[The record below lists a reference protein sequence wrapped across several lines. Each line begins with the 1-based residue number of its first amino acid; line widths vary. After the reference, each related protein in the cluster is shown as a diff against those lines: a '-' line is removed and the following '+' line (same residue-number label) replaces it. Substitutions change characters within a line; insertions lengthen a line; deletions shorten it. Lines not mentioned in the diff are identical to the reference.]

1 MFSYDEYV
9 EVKFNLIS
17 SVFDVHVFL
26 SFHMDWDNT
35 KRERESVE
43 IKEFMYTPHS
53 VAVEHIRVWFQLG
66 SS

>member
-35 KRERESVE
+35 KRERVWRLKNLC
-43 IKEFMYTPHS
+43 IH
-53 VAVEHIRVWFQLG
+53 HILLQWSTSEYGFN
-66 SS
+66 